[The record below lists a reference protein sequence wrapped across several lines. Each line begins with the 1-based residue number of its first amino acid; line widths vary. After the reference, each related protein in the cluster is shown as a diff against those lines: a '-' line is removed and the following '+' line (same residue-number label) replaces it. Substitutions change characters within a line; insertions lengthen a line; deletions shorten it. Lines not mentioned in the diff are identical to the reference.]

1 MLSGPCR
8 DVFLRGEKAAGLLR
22 GRLEVAVLLPVR
34 SCGDADPE
42 EGREGRWD
50 GRTGT
55 PRRDSPLPSLRLGSG
70 GRGGRGPPPCG
81 LVGLVSGL
89 FHCPCLRDRTDGLK
103 RRNCCSLPGSHPPT
117 SCSGPGRVCSVA
129 LNGVFLLLQHPAPP

>member
-1 MLSGPCR
+1 M
-8 DVFLRGEKAAGLLR
+8 AAL
-22 GRLEVAVLLPVR
+22 GRPA
-34 SCGDADPE
+34 A
-42 EGREGRWD
+42 
-50 GRTGT
+50 T
-55 PRRDSPLPSLRLGSG
+55 PRCPRCVWVPGAEG
-70 GRGGRGPPPCG
+70 GEVPPPCG

>member
-55 PRRDSPLPSLRLGSG
+55 PRRDFPLPSLRLGSG
-70 GRGGRGPPPCG
+70 GRGGRGPPALRPG
-81 LVGLVSGL
+81 GVS
-89 FHCPCLRDRTDGLK
+89 FW
-103 RRNCCSLPGSHPPT
+103 SLSL
-117 SCSGPGRVCSVA
+117 SVSA
-129 LNGVFLLLQHPAPP
+129 RSY